1 MPEVRKV
8 FTLSAGNNSLKTMLA
23 SVSTDITMLG
33 TWLKWRVV
41 GPGQVAKGDSSMA
54 ALTDGDIKDVGD
66 GDTEQGYGTDR
77 IEFTKVYFRPTT
89 GGVDQIFIEARS
101 A

>member
-8 FTLSAGNNSLKTMLA
+8 FTLAAGNNSLKTMVA

-33 TWLKWRVV
+33 TWLRWRVV
-41 GPGQVAKGDSSMA
+41 GPGQVAKGDSTMA
-54 ALTDGDIKDVGD
+54 ALTDGDVFDVGD
-66 GDTEQGYGTDR
+66 SNSEPADSTDR
-77 IEFTKVYFRPTT
+77 IDFTKIYFRPTSAN
-89 GGVDQIFIEARS
+89 DQIFVEARS